1 MTTGEGNEDS
11 ARFSYSQE
19 TVFERSARRIGGELY
34 PNSGYDAI
42 WRLPNAGFVIR
53 LDDTYIFLD
62 PIFTSPLPAYEEVRE
77 ESIEAGRLSTYR
89 IELKHYGPVG
99 EPVPRGPP
107 DAASPRGRSERR
119 TTCFSPTSTTTT
131 SILIGLK
138 NLAAQPQ
145 MTVAPQACHEE
156 LIEVAA
162 IPPESI
168 TEASYGL
175 TLDYESFSLQVIPA
189 THRNTPG
196 ACGYLIQ
203 TRHGNIYHPGD
214 GQFDHDDKELVTS
227 LDVQVLLLP
236 INDTNLGVGFAA
248 LLTQLLQ
255 PTVVVPCHYG
265 YGYPPVR
272 SFAGSPA
279 EFVTALAARNYEL
292 PKTDIVILNPG
303 GKYVL
308 V

>member
-19 TVFERSARRIGGELY
+19 TVFERPARRIGGELY

-42 WRLPNAGFVIR
+42 WRLPNAGFAIR

-77 ESIEAGRLSTYR
+77 ESLEAGRLSTYR
-89 IELKHYGPVG
+89 IELKHYPRWENLFREVHQMPLLSEEVQKADHLLLTHEHYDHFDPV
-99 EPVPRGPP
+99 
-107 DAASPRGRSERR
+107 
-119 TTCFSPTSTTTT
+119 
-131 SILIGLK
+131 GLK

-145 MTVAPQACHEE
+145 TTVAPKACHEE

-168 TEASYGL
+168 NEASYGL
-175 TLDYESFSLQVIPA
+175 TLDYEAFSLQVIPA

-196 ACGYLIQ
+196 ACGYLIE

-214 GQFDHDDKELVTS
+214 GQFDQDDKELVTS

-279 EFVTALAARNYEL
+279 EFITALAARNYEL

>member
-19 TVFERSARRIGGELY
+19 TVFERPARRIGGELY

-89 IELKHYGPVG
+89 IELKHYPRWENLFREVHQMPLLPADVQKADHLLLTHEHYDHFDPV
-99 EPVPRGPP
+99 
-107 DAASPRGRSERR
+107 
-119 TTCFSPTSTTTT
+119 
-131 SILIGLK
+131 GLK

-156 LIEVAA
+156 LVEVAA

-196 ACGYLIQ
+196 ACGYLIE

-214 GQFDHDDKELVTS
+214 GQFDQDDKELVTS

-279 EFVTALAARNYEL
+279 EFVTALAARNYEI
-292 PKTDIVILNPG
+292 PNTDIVVLNPG

>member
-19 TVFERSARRIGGELY
+19 TVFERPARRIGGELY

-42 WRLPNAGFVIR
+42 WRLPNAGFAIR

-77 ESIEAGRLSTYR
+77 ESLEAGRLSTYR
-89 IELKHYGPVG
+89 IELKHYSRWENLFREVHQMPLLPADVQKADHLLLTHEHYDHFDPVG
-99 EPVPRGPP
+99 
-107 DAASPRGRSERR
+107 
-119 TTCFSPTSTTTT
+119 
-131 SILIGLK
+131 LK
-138 NLAAQPQ
+138 SLATHPQ

-156 LIEVAA
+156 LVEVAA

-175 TLDYESFSLQVIPA
+175 TLDYESFTLQVIPA

-196 ACGYLIQ
+196 ACGYLIE

-214 GQFDHDDKELVTS
+214 GQFDQDDKELVTS

-279 EFVTALAARNYEL
+279 EFITALAARNYEL

>member
-1 MTTGEGNEDS
+1 MTTGEGNEDA

-19 TVFERSARRIGGELY
+19 TVFERPARRIGGELY

-62 PIFTSPLPAYEEVRE
+62 PIFTSPLPAYEAVRE
-77 ESIEAGRLSTYR
+77 ESMEAGRLSTYR
-89 IELKHYGPVG
+89 IELKHYSRWENLFREVHQMPLLPEDVQKVDHLLLTHEHYDHFDPVG
-99 EPVPRGPP
+99 LR
-107 DAASPRGRSERR
+107 
-119 TTCFSPTSTTTT
+119 
-131 SILIGLK
+131 

-145 MTVAPQACHEE
+145 MTIAPKACHDE
-156 LIEVAA
+156 LVEVAA
-162 IPPESI
+162 IPPGSI

-196 ACGYLIQ
+196 ACGYLIE

-214 GQFDHDDKELVTS
+214 GQFDQDEKELVTS
-227 LDVQVLLLP
+227 LDVQFLLVP

-255 PTVVVPCHYG
+255 PTVVIPCHYG
-265 YGYPPVR
+265 YAYPPSGR
-272 SFAGSPA
+272 
-279 EFVTALAARNYEL
+279 LAAVRRSSSRPWRPE
-292 PKTDIVILNPG
+292 TTRSRTQTS
-303 GKYVL
+303 
-308 V
+308 

>member
-19 TVFERSARRIGGELY
+19 TVFERPARRIGGELY

-42 WRLPNAGFVIR
+42 WRLPNAGFAIR

-89 IELKHYGPVG
+89 IELKHYPRWENLFREVHQMPLLPADVQKADHLLLTHEHYDHFDPV
-99 EPVPRGPP
+99 
-107 DAASPRGRSERR
+107 
-119 TTCFSPTSTTTT
+119 
-131 SILIGLK
+131 GLK

-175 TLDYESFSLQVIPA
+175 TLDYESFLP
-189 THRNTPG
+189 
-196 ACGYLIQ
+196 
-203 TRHGNIYHPGD
+203 PGD
-214 GQFDHDDKELVTS
+214 PGHAQEHA
-227 LDVQVLLLP
+227 QAP
-236 INDTNLGVGFAA
+236 
-248 LLTQLLQ
+248 
-255 PTVVVPCHYG
+255 
-265 YGYPPVR
+265 
-272 SFAGSPA
+272 AG
-279 EFVTALAARNYEL
+279 T
-292 PKTDIVILNPG
+292 
-303 GKYVL
+303 
-308 V
+308 

>member
-1 MTTGEGNEDS
+1 MAIGEGNEAGGS
-11 ARFSYSQE
+11 HSRE
-19 TVFERSARRIGGELY
+19 TVFERPARRIGGELY

-53 LDDTYIFLD
+53 LDDTYVFLD
-62 PIFTSPLPAYEEVRE
+62 PIFTSPLPAYETVRE

-89 IELKHYGPVG
+89 LELKHYGPIDSLFREAHQMPLLPEDVQRVDHLLLTH
-99 EPVPRGPP
+99 EHYDHFDPV
-107 DAASPRGRSERR
+107 
-119 TTCFSPTSTTTT
+119 
-131 SILIGLK
+131 GLK
-138 NLAAQPQ
+138 NLAIQPQ
-145 MTVAPQACHEE
+145 MTVAPKACHEE
-156 LIEVAA
+156 LVEVAGL
-162 IPPESI
+162 PLESI

-175 TLDYESFSLQVIPA
+175 TLDYEAFSLQVIPA
-189 THRNTPG
+189 AHKNTPG

-227 LDVQVLLLP
+227 LDVQFLLLP

-255 PTVVVPCHYG
+255 PTVVIPCHYG

-279 EFVTALAARNYEL
+279 EFVTALAARSYDI

-308 V
+308 A

>member
-19 TVFERSARRIGGELY
+19 TVFERPARRIGGELY

-89 IELKHYGPVG
+89 IELKHYSRWENLFREVHQMPLLPADVQKADHLLLTHEHYDHFDPV
-99 EPVPRGPP
+99 
-107 DAASPRGRSERR
+107 
-119 TTCFSPTSTTTT
+119 
-131 SILIGLK
+131 GLK

-145 MTVAPQACHEE
+145 TTIAPKACHEE
-156 LIEVAA
+156 LVEVAA

-196 ACGYLIQ
+196 ACGYLIE

-214 GQFDHDDKELVTS
+214 GQFDQDDKELVTS

-279 EFVTALAARNYEL
+279 EFITALAARNYEL

>member
-1 MTTGEGNEDS
+1 MTTGEGSEDAAS
-11 ARFSYSQE
+11 FSYSQE
-19 TVFERSARRIGGELY
+19 TVFERPARRIGGELY

-62 PIFTSPLPAYEEVRE
+62 PIFTSPLPAYEAVRE

-89 IELKHYGPVG
+89 IELKHYGPVDDMFR
-99 EPVPRGPP
+99 EVHQMPLLSEDVQKIDHLLLTHEHYDHFDP
-107 DAASPRGRSERR
+107 D
-119 TTCFSPTSTTTT
+119 
-131 SILIGLK
+131 GLR
-138 NLAAQPQ
+138 NLAARPQ

-156 LIEVAA
+156 LVEVAGL
-162 IPPESI
+162 PPESI

-227 LDVQVLLLP
+227 LDVQFLLLP

-255 PTVVVPCHYG
+255 PTVVIPCHYG

-279 EFVTALAARNYEL
+279 EFVTALAARNYEV

-308 V
+308 A

>member
-19 TVFERSARRIGGELY
+19 TVFERPARRIGGELY

-89 IELKHYGPVG
+89 IELKHYPRWENLFREVHQMPLLPADVQKADHLLLTHEHYDHFDPV
-99 EPVPRGPP
+99 
-107 DAASPRGRSERR
+107 
-119 TTCFSPTSTTTT
+119 
-131 SILIGLK
+131 GLK

-156 LIEVAA
+156 LVEVAA

-214 GQFDHDDKELVTS
+214 GQFDQDDKELVTS

>member
-1 MTTGEGNEDS
+1 MTTGEANEDA

-19 TVFERSARRIGGELY
+19 TVFERPARRIGGELY

-89 IELKHYGPVG
+89 IELKHYPRWENLFREVHQMPLLPADVQKADHLLLTHEHYDHFDPV
-99 EPVPRGPP
+99 
-107 DAASPRGRSERR
+107 
-119 TTCFSPTSTTTT
+119 
-131 SILIGLK
+131 GLK

-156 LIEVAA
+156 LVEVAA

-196 ACGYLIQ
+196 ACGYLIE

-214 GQFDHDDKELVTS
+214 GQFDQDDKELVTS

-292 PKTDIVILNPG
+292 PKTDIVVLNPG

>member
-19 TVFERSARRIGGELY
+19 TVFERPARRIGGELY

-89 IELKHYGPVG
+89 IELKHYPRWENLFREVHQMPLLPADVQKADHLLLTHEHYDHFDPV
-99 EPVPRGPP
+99 
-107 DAASPRGRSERR
+107 
-119 TTCFSPTSTTTT
+119 
-131 SILIGLK
+131 GLK

-156 LIEVAA
+156 LIEVAG

-175 TLDYESFSLQVIPA
+175 TLDYEAFSLQVIPA

-196 ACGYLIQ
+196 ACGYLIE

-214 GQFDHDDKELVTS
+214 GQFDQDDKELVTS
-227 LDVQVLLLP
+227 LDVQFLLVP

-279 EFVTALAARNYEL
+279 EFVTALAARNYEI
-292 PKTDIVILNPG
+292 PNTDIVVLNPG

>member
-1 MTTGEGNEDS
+1 MTTGKSNEDA

-19 TVFERSARRIGGELY
+19 TVFERPARRIGGELY

-89 IELKHYGPVG
+89 LELKHYSRWENLFREIHQMPLLPGDVQKVDHLLLTHEHYDHFDPV
-99 EPVPRGPP
+99 
-107 DAASPRGRSERR
+107 
-119 TTCFSPTSTTTT
+119 
-131 SILIGLK
+131 GLK
-138 NLAAQPQ
+138 NLATQPQ
-145 MTVAPQACHEE
+145 MTVAPKACHKE
-156 LIEVAA
+156 LVEAAA
-162 IPPESI
+162 IPSESI

-175 TLDYESFSLQVIPA
+175 TLDYESFTLKVIPA

-196 ACGYLIQ
+196 ACGYLLE

-214 GQFDHDDKELVTS
+214 GQFDQDEKELVTS
-227 LDVQVLLLP
+227 LDVQFLLVP

-255 PTVVVPCHYG
+255 PTVVIPCHYG
-265 YGYPPVR
+265 YAYPSVR
-272 SFAGSPA
+272 SLGGSPA
-279 EFVTALAARNYEL
+279 EFVTALAARNYEI
-292 PKTDIVILNPG
+292 PNTDIVVLSPG

-308 V
+308 A

>member
-1 MTTGEGNEDS
+1 MTTGEGNEGA

-19 TVFERSARRIGGELY
+19 TVFERPARRIGGELY

-62 PIFTSPLPAYEEVRE
+62 PIFTSPLPAYEAVRE
-77 ESIEAGRLSTYR
+77 ESMEAGRLSTYR
-89 IELKHYGPVG
+89 LELKHYSRWENLFREVHQMPLLPDDVQKADHLLLTHEHYDHFDPV
-99 EPVPRGPP
+99 
-107 DAASPRGRSERR
+107 
-119 TTCFSPTSTTTT
+119 
-131 SILIGLK
+131 GLK
-138 NLAAQPQ
+138 NLATQPQ
-145 MTVAPQACHEE
+145 MTVAPKACHNE
-156 LIEVAA
+156 LVEVAA
-162 IPPESI
+162 ITPESI

-175 TLDYESFSLQVIPA
+175 TLDYESFTLQVIPA

-196 ACGYLIQ
+196 ACGYLIE

-214 GQFDHDDKELVTS
+214 GQFDQDEKELVTS
-227 LDVQVLLLP
+227 LDVQFLLVP

-255 PTVVVPCHYG
+255 PTVVIPCHYG
-265 YGYPPVR
+265 YAYPPVR
-272 SFAGSPA
+272 SLGGSPA
-279 EFVTALAARNYEL
+279 EFVTALAARNYEI
-292 PKTDIVILNPG
+292 PNTDVVILNPG

-308 V
+308 A